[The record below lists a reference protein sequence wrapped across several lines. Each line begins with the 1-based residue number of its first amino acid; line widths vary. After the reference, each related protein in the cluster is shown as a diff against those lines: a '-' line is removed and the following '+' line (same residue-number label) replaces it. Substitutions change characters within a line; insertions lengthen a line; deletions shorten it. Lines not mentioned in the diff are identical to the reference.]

1 MSTEPCGDEPGMPT
15 DDLIPD
21 ADDPTGAAPGRHESE
36 AALAAEALPAVADPL
51 YRARGWMKFVG
62 LAEIVSGVGLALTVM
77 GLLVAWLPIWMGVI
91 LFKAAGDTRRAVE
104 DSDPAALGKALDRL
118 RTFFVLGGLQAIL
131 GVAVVV
137 AAILAGAATITSF
150 LGALAP

>member
-1 MSTEPCGDEPGMPT
+1 MPTETLIPADDEP
-15 DDLIPD
+15 DAAEPD
-21 ADDPTGAAPGRHESE
+21 RPADDFSADGSSPGAGAVAGS
-36 AALAAEALPAVADPL
+36 AALPAIADPL

-62 LAEIVSGVGLALTVM
+62 LAEIVSGVLLALTVM
-77 GLLVAWLPIWMGVI
+77 GLLVAWLPIWMGVV
-91 LFKAAGDTRRAVE
+91 LFKAAGNTRRAVE

-118 RTFFVLGGLQAIL
+118 RTFFVLGGIQAIL

-137 AAILAGAATITSF
+137 AAIFAGAATITSF